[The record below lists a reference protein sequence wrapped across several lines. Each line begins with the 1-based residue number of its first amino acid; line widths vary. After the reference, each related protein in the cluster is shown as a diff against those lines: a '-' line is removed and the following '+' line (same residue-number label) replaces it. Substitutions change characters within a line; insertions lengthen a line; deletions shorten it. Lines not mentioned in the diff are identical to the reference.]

1 MMLSYPQH
9 QQNNKP
15 NQKGFGQV
23 EYECK
28 TCNKKFSSFQAL
40 GGNRAN
46 HKRLKFEGD
55 ELIKANALTLGNK
68 PRMHECSICGQEFSL
83 GHANF

>member
-46 HKRLKFEGD
+46 HKR
-55 ELIKANALTLGNK
+55 
-68 PRMHECSICGQEFSL
+68 
-83 GHANF
+83 